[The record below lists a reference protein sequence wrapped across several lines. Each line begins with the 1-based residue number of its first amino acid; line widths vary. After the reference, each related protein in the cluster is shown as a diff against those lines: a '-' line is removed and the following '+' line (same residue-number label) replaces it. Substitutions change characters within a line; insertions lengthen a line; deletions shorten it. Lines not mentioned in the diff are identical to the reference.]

1 MKLVLVLLALLC
13 LSSITAQTIY
23 NPGMNVDVKD
33 LLIFKI
39 KDVIVP
45 EIMEEF
51 KQIQIPDQGVTHDS
65 YELRVYGL
73 EADIVPLTK
82 DQIQIITDEPQNA
95 LTVTVNNFQM
105 SFEGNAYAR
114 ALFIHLHGSA
124 TIQAL
129 LRTVSFT
136 VVPKLRVDGDLNA
149 IDYDIKDI
157 KIDVHAGDI
166 KFSKL
171 TIGDLPSWL
180 LASITNVFIES
191 ATFIYHEFEG
201 FLDGL
206 IVKALDKWRVAI
218 PDAIEIPDTQ
228 FSVSVSFPNVPH
240 FKADRIELPFDGTI
254 FLTSE
259 GYHPSATEISPIPSF
274 NPEDPNNIQVF
285 LHEHVLNTA
294 IAAIKKSNAVLTVN
308 EEMLTRFQ
316 LPTNILLVKWFS
328 HLFPKLLCSYD
339 KDATMS
345 IDLGVD
351 PNLETSLH
359 FTESKIHGE
368 FSPMFKFNVIDNLA
382 FTLSF
387 RAVIDVDLQFST
399 EDKTSVVHGLLN
411 TLDIADI
418 NFVAGGIPSSDLP
431 DIINKFKPIATSMII
446 TTVNNML
453 ITGVTIPVIQ
463 AIKAAFEVD
472 IEDINLG
479 INNQYAGASLTVDV
493 SQLDKILAGL
503 KKLGY
508 NMN

>member
-13 LSSITAQTIY
+13 LSSVTAQTIY
-23 NPGMNVDVKD
+23 NPGINVAVKD

-45 EIMEEF
+45 AIMEEF
-51 KQIQIPDQGVTHDS
+51 KQIQLPDQGVTHDS
-65 YELRVYGL
+65 YELRVYGM
-73 EADIVPLTK
+73 ETDIVPVTK
-82 DQIQIITDEPQNA
+82 DQIQIITDEAQNT
-95 LTVTVNNFQM
+95 LTVTVHNFQM

-124 TIQAL
+124 TLQAL

-136 VVPKLRVDGDLNA
+136 VAPKLRADGDLNA
-149 IDYDIKDI
+149 IDYDIKDV
-157 KIDVHAGDI
+157 KIDLQAGDI
-166 KFSKL
+166 KFTKL

-180 LASITNVFIES
+180 LTSITNVFIES

-201 FLDGL
+201 FLDRL
-206 IVKALDKWRVAI
+206 VVSVLDLWKYAILDAL
-218 PDAIEIPDTQ
+218 EIPDTQ
-228 FSVSVSFPNVPH
+228 FSASISFPNVPH
-240 FKADRIELPFDGTI
+240 FKADRIELPFDGTV

-285 LHEHVLNTA
+285 LHEHVFNTA
-294 IAAIKKSNAVLTVN
+294 VAAVKRSSAVLRID
-308 EEMLTRFQ
+308 EEMLTRFA

-328 HLFPKLLCSYD
+328 HLFPKLLCSYE
-339 KDATMS
+339 KEATMS

-351 PNLETSLH
+351 PNMETSLH
-359 FTESKIHGE
+359 FSQSKIHGE
-368 FSPMFKFNVIDNLA
+368 FSPMFRFNVVDSLA

-387 RAVIDVDLQFST
+387 KAVIDVDLSFSV

-411 TLDIADI
+411 TFDLVNI

-431 DIINKFKPIATSMII
+431 EIINKFKPIATSMII

-453 ITGVTIPVIQ
+453 NTGITIPVIQ
-463 AIKAAFEVD
+463 AIKTAFEVD
-472 IEDINLG
+472 IEDINLSL
-479 INNQYAGASLTVDV
+479 NNEFVAASLNVDV
-493 SQLDKILAGL
+493 SQFDKILAGL
-503 KKLGY
+503 RGC
-508 NMN
+508 